1 MYGEQARENITST
14 IPADK
19 VNTICDAL
27 RALLEARGLEKYVET
42 ILTTHVCK
50 IPPDY
55 ESGLRVL
62 LQLQGMS
69 TFIRRLLLLLLL
81 LDGFFRLLIC
91 KGVADHPEIV
101 EDAIKYIIFLSDV
114 NKLYDVA
121 LGMYNFQLVLMIA
134 QYSQKASPPPPQ
146 PRIFFRY
153 KKKAYKPTFRI
164 RKNTFLSCENSE
176 LLINGI
182 NDSRL
187 TIISKDE
194 KVRWPTLRKL
204 VQKGLKM
211 QRRIWPSMSYTI
223 PLLNCTKMIKKN

>member
-69 TFIRRLLLLLLL
+69 THPTSSSSSSIARC
-81 LDGFFRLLIC
+81 FFCLLIC

-164 RKNTFLSCENSE
+164 RKNTSLSCENSE